1 MISLCLNK
9 VPLENLFIS
18 SVYKNI
24 KTKISNYRDNF
35 YIFLNCNYIADVVE
49 I

>member
-9 VPLENLFIS
+9 VIEFILK

-24 KTKISNYRDNF
+24 ITKISNYRD
-35 YIFLNCNYIADVVE
+35 IFFVF
-49 I
+49 